1 MTGPTGSCVWTANIL
16 LFSAVLQVGLL
27 LPMATTFH
35 RVAFAGVGLNA
46 LAIPLMTLLLAL
58 AVPTVL
64 LGALFP
70 ALLLGLRRRLRSSWR
85 GCLP

>member
-1 MTGPTGSCVWTANIL
+1 MTGPARLIVWTANIL
-16 LFSAVLQVGLL
+16 LFSTILQVGLL

-35 RVAFAGVGLNA
+35 RVAFAGIGLNA
-46 LAIPLMTLLLAL
+46 LAIPLMTVLLAL

-64 LGALFP
+64 LGALS
-70 ALLLGLRRRLRSSWR
+70 RRLPIGPPSRLPSSWP